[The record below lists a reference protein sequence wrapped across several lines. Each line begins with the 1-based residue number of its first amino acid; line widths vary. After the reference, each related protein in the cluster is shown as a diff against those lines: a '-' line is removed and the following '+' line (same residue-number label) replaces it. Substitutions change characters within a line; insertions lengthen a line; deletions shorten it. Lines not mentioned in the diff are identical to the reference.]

1 MYNFYLSR
9 LKQIFSRGYKLLHVF
24 WNTLYVRLLHEY
36 THIVQIA
43 YKNCFEMDDFV
54 PIFLKINSG
63 GGPKTPPPP
72 PTFTNLLS
80 EGVI

>member
-1 MYNFYLSR
+1 MSACCM
-9 LKQIFSRGYKLLHVF
+9 S
-24 WNTLYVRLLHEY
+24 

-43 YKNCFEMDDFV
+43 YKNCLEMDDFV

-63 GGPKTPPPP
+63 GGPQTPLPL
-72 PTFTNLLS
+72 FINLLS